1 MPLSGTVADART
13 AGRRHAPNPVVFVVD
28 AAALLDNYR
37 ITKRGRETDTVDRV
51 SPADLT
57 LGKG

>member
-1 MPLSGTVADART
+1 VADART